1 MKRREFIVLVSG
13 AVACR
18 ISVRAQAQQPSQ
30 PHRIAI
36 VSPNSPSDV
45 TEKGGLPEFL
55 AFFAELRRLG
65 YIEGHNL
72 VVDRYSASGL
82 KEPALEL
89 AASVVRQK
97 PDLIFATGAR
107 VVRPL
112 KLATTAIPIVG
123 IMADPIAWGVVESLG
138 RPGGNITGVTVD
150 AGLEIFGK
158 QLEFLKELLPQA
170 SSVGFLTTRG
180 VWDGPTGVAAQ
191 EASRQMGISLLG
203 AILEPAQEAEYRRV
217 FHRQRRWRALAKM
230 L

>member
-1 MKRREFIVLVSG
+1 MKRREFIVFVSG
-13 AVACR
+13 AAAWPLS
-18 ISVRAQAQQPSQ
+18 IRAQAQQPSQ

-36 VSPNSPSDV
+36 VSVHLPSEMTD
-45 TEKGGLPEFL
+45 KGGLPFFQ

-123 IMADPIAWGVVESLG
+123 IMADPIAWGL
-138 RPGGNITGVTVD
+138 
-150 AGLEIFGK
+150 
-158 QLEFLKELLPQA
+158 
-170 SSVGFLTTRG
+170 
-180 VWDGPTGVAAQ
+180 
-191 EASRQMGISLLG
+191 
-203 AILEPAQEAEYRRV
+203 
-217 FHRQRRWRALAKM
+217 
-230 L
+230 